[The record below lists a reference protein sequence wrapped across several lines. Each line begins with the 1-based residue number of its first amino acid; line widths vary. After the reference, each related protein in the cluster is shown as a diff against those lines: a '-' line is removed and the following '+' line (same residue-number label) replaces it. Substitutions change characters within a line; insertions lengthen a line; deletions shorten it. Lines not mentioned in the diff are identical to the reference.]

1 MPNKTTYNFFFILL
15 IIFFLIACKDRENH
29 NLSDKPT
36 NSALYAQGHRDLFE
50 FFKANADVIMLGDSL
65 TDENEWHE
73 FFPDIKILNRGIRGQ
88 SSQQVLDRI
97 QPVLRTQAKYTF
109 LMVGVNDILRNYTTE
124 NLIGNSKKILGLL
137 LEKNHK
143 PILQSI
149 LHVSVDQI
157 ETNNRIKE
165 ANEQL
170 MQLAK
175 ELNIDFIDL
184 NTTLAPQGYL
194 EKNYTYDG
202 IHLTGKGYEVWAKRI
217 APIIESI

>member
-1 MPNKTTYNFFFILL
+1 ML

-36 NSALYAQGHRDLFE
+36 NSALYAQGHQDLFE